1 MISSVAFSPLLVSP
15 CKAKQKN
22 RGYAKNLPLQMKGLL
37 QGKHCRLCIWTPIS
51 PKKTFLTRTAA
62 SSICRNRFSFSVIFC
77 AKPWSFRGRHHLR
90 FSRRSTPNTAV
101 CFVVKNGIVFMWRKW
116 RTFFHLSEPI
126 RSQERQSREF
136 RPISLRLPEPMERN
150 SNAQD
155 ETQTDRRRREA
166 AKTSKIFK

>member
-62 SSICRNRFSFSVIFC
+62 SRICRNRFSFSVIFC

-101 CFVVKNGIVFMWRKW
+101 CFVVKNGIVFMWRKR
-116 RTFFHLSEPI
+116 RTFF
-126 RSQERQSREF
+126 
-136 RPISLRLPEPMERN
+136 ISLNQSDLRKDKAVN
-150 SNAQD
+150 FAQSACGYQSQWN
-155 ETQTDRRRREA
+155 EIQMHRMKHRREA
-166 AKTSKIFK
+166 AKTSKILK